1 MENVLH
7 KFHLQHKLKATWTKE
22 EALIFEKMLQLGDDM
37 VGSAKQEKKDEEM
50 LKNQEEI
57 IKEIELD
64 RNRLRDIREGVSSNG
79 KTEQP

>member
-1 MENVLH
+1 LH